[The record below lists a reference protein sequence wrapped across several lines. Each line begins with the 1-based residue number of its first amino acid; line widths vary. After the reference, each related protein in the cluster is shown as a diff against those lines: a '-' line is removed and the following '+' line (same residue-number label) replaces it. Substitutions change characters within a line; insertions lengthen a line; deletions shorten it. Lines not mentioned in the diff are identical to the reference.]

1 MRFRWHGRCECR
13 YRCDLIGRIGSSL
26 VLSSKWGAHRLLTQH
41 GTPQPMNN
49 TDRER
54 GLDRIEETWKCS
66 RAWKVIVVIPVLEE
80 EDITVDS
87 NRSITAV
94 YGIGVSSPCLNAKVK
109 HIVES

>member
-1 MRFRWHGRCECR
+1 
-13 YRCDLIGRIGSSL
+13 
-26 VLSSKWGAHRLLTQH
+26 
-41 GTPQPMNN
+41 MNN